1 MYVIIIKGDIVK
13 KFILILSS
21 ILILIGEL
29 IKFIVINNM
38 NLYDN
43 ISVIPNFLNITYV
56 KNTGAAFSILEG
68 NKYLFIGIAIIA
80 LLFFIRFIFLDKKIS
95 KFDVI
100 TYSLVISGIVG
111 NLIDRIFRDGV
122 IDYIHFNIS
131 NYDAP
136 IFNFSDICIVIGAF
150 MVLFILIIKGDSDE
164 NIYSRK

>member
-1 MYVIIIKGDIVK
+1 MRKL
-13 KFILILSS
+13 ILILSS
-21 ILILIGEL
+21 IFILIGEL
-29 IKFIVINNM
+29 IKFVVINNM

-56 KNTGAAFSILEG
+56 KNTGAAFSILDG
-68 NKYLFIGIAIIA
+68 NKYLFIGIALIA

-122 IDYIHFNIS
+122 IDYIHFNIF